1 MLVRRTSMKVS
12 ITPASAVAAST
23 TRLRFLVVIT
33 LLLISV
39 PACGT
44 ARSDG
49 AGPNDGV
56 DPPGEGGSIT
66 VRVSYQK
73 GGPVYTEGAVTVVN
87 LVDAAGEQQEPV
99 DGPSENIRVFEDLP
113 RGEYRL
119 VGGVR
124 PCDANCGMLDPLTD
138 TCSAQVPV
146 KSHPVRVELLVQP
159 GSPCRISLH

>member
-1 MLVRRTSMKVS
+1 MKVS
-12 ITPASAVAAST
+12 ITPAGAVAAPT
-23 TRLRFLVVIT
+23 TCLRFLAVIT

-39 PACGT
+39 SACGT

-49 AGPNDGV
+49 AGPNDGA
-56 DPPGEGGSIT
+56 DPPGDGGSIT
-66 VRVSYQK
+66 VSVTYQED
-73 GGPVYTEGAVTVVN
+73 GPVYTEGAVTVVN
-87 LVDAAGEQQEPV
+87 LLDAAGEEQEPV
-99 DGPSENIRVFEDLP
+99 DESSENIRVFEELP

-124 PCDANCGMLDPLTD
+124 PCDANCGTLDPLTD

-146 KSHPVRVELLVQP
+146 ENHPVRVGLWVQP

>member
-1 MLVRRTSMKVS
+1 VRRTGMRVA
-12 ITPASAVAAST
+12 ITPAGVTAVPAI
-23 TRLRFLVVIT
+23 LLQFLVIT
-33 LLLISV
+33 LPLISLS
-39 PACGT
+39 ACGT

-49 AGPNDGV
+49 AGPDNAV
-56 DPPGEGGSIT
+56 DLPSNGGSIT
-66 VRVSYQK
+66 VSVTYQK

-87 LVDAAGEQQEPV
+87 LLDAAGEQQEPA
-99 DGPSENIRVFEDLP
+99 DGSSENTRVFGDLP

-146 KSHPVRVELLVQP
+146 ESHPVRVELLVLP
-159 GSPCRISLH
+159 GSPCRITVHGS